1 MIKKVNAIDTSALVK
16 KTDYDAKINENKGD
30 IPSIAGLD
38 TPAVLNVV
46 NNKLPNVSS
55 ITTTT
60 TTATTTTTTTKTDY
74 DAKISDIESK
84 YFTTLIIIKFTKNI
98 LDAKIKKKVFNESNI
113 PGFIKNIDLDEKIKK
128 K

>member
-30 IPSIAGLD
+30 ITSIAGLD

-60 TTATTTTTTTKTDY
+60 TTTTTTKQNR
-74 DAKISDIESK
+74 
-84 YFTTLIIIKFTKNI
+84 L
-98 LDAKIKKKVFNESNI
+98 
-113 PGFIKNIDLDEKIKK
+113 
-128 K
+128 